1 MIKFEKIIK
10 ISSYFACSK
19 FRKFANISS
28 EMKKILT
35 FVIAIAMGI
44 GVVNAAVRDGN
55 SASRGS
61 GNTTVSGQKRISTTE
76 KNNRTLSPR
85 TIMLGVNSSRTATTN
100 GRNTNARAASTQV
113 QKNVV
118 ARATSNDTT
127 STTETRTG
135 AEYEKCKNSYFTCM
149 DQFCALKNDDYRR
162 CSCSDRV
169 DVLASARESLI
180 ETGNQI
186 TIFNENLDTVGM
198 TAAQAKSLHTAT
210 DGENALTSDTSAS
223 KALLQAIMNSIRGGD
238 TTVGGKYANLN
249 SIDMSFDSSTAFGT
263 SDNGQ
268 IIASYNGQNLYSA
281 VYPQC
286 RNAVRDDCNNAS
298 LQRAITAYLM
308 AIEQDCNTVQTAIE
322 QKQKE
327 LKYAV
332 RESSAMLDL
341 ARVENRQK
349 HNSDDMT
356 TCINNVEA
364 AILSEEVC
372 GANYHKCLDNGE
384 FIDISTGAPITGVAD
399 FYKLGQLLSF
409 DAGDGAANQKLSK
422 ISRNKSFVVGF
433 EKRTKKFAEP
443 ALDKCVEIADTV
455 WEEYL
460 DKAMLSIY
468 YAQQSK
474 VSEIKSGCF
483 DFISQ
488 CYESTDR
495 SITTAMSKLLTD
507 NAILLQPSKI
517 KLGAELCTNY
527 VDSCKHMFDNEQGTG
542 SIIEQY
548 VNARKDEDLLSA
560 CRAVVKQ
567 CFDKYGG
574 SGYENFYYPY
584 SGLFINGKAQDWFTL
599 YSYNSGETDPEL
611 TSPCAKQLFDDVPAC
626 SYKDDYNEQKITFF
640 IQIFGGFDMHG
651 VDCSETDGN
660 NCKAIQEGDEYNTN
674 DSNIFQQYGIVVN
687 GTNGTKYLKNRG
699 LRSVGVATEIYNQ
712 IIDTLSTQCRNLNGR
727 FIEMQFLQKS
737 NTYNTSPDNPNFCR
751 WAHHSEQLY
760 SDLEQDYGI
769 AAGEDM
775 CPRDYSLAVDTQSWG
790 ICSCWENGG
799 RRSKHGTSATCV
811 AALPSGI
818 LKPDATSCDWDITHN
833 GENATCTA
841 PDSRACEK
849 MTENDNKVPVLFQ
862 PTSDS
867 SGLAIT
873 NLTSAR
879 WCTRN
884 KTDNKDRVCPYLFD
898 QSQGAECKDNQNQ
911 SPGAY
916 FNALVPE
923 GNNYNVKM
931 GY

>member
-1 MIKFEKIIK
+1 
-10 ISSYFACSK
+10 
-19 FRKFANISS
+19 
-28 EMKKILT
+28 MKKILT
-35 FVIAIAMGI
+35 FVIAVAMGI

-55 SASRGS
+55 SASRGGGAPVNS
-61 GNTTVSGQKRISTTE
+61 TQKRISTTE
-76 KNNRTLSPR
+76 RNNRALSPR
-85 TIMLGVNSSRTATTN
+85 TVMLGINSSRTATTN
-100 GRNTNARAASTQV
+100 GRNTNARAATTQT
-113 QKNVV
+113 QKNVI
-118 ARATSNDTT
+118 ARATSDDNI

-135 AEYEKCKNSYFTCM
+135 AEYESCKKSYFTCM

-162 CSCSDRV
+162 CSCSNRIDGLV
-169 DVLASARESLI
+169 SARESLI

-186 TIFNENLDTVGM
+186 TVFNENLDTVGM

-249 SIDMSFDSSTAFGT
+249 SIDMSFDSSIAFGT
-263 SDNGQ
+263 SDTGQ

-286 RNAVRDDCNNAS
+286 RNAVRNDCNNAS
-298 LQRAITAYLM
+298 LQRAVTAYLM

-356 TCINNVEA
+356 TCINNVEQ

-409 DAGDGAANQKLSK
+409 DGGDGAVNQKLSK

-460 DKAMLSIY
+460 DKAMLAIY

-488 CYESTDR
+488 CYESTDK

-517 KLGAELCTNY
+517 KLGSELCTNY

-548 VNARKDEDLLSA
+548 VNNRKDEDLLSA

-584 SGLFINGKAQDWFTL
+584 SGIFSTGMAPTWFTL
-599 YSYNSGETDPEL
+599 YSYQQSSTGNIDAQQV
-611 TSPCAKQLFDDVPAC
+611 SPCAQQLFNVAAC
-626 SYKDDYNEQKITFF
+626 SYDGITDNDERVAKKEFF
-640 IQIFGGFDMHG
+640 EKIFGGFD
-651 VDCSETDGN
+651 VFWTDCTTKDNN
-660 NCKAIQEGDEYNTN
+660 NCKAFLSSTGILTPEEQNTTSTQYGTRYKK
-674 DSNIFQQYGIVVN
+674 DSNSFV
-687 GTNGTKYLKNRG
+687 KNRG
-699 LRSVGVATEIYNQ
+699 LRPKGVATEIYYQ
-712 IIDTLSTQCRNLNGR
+712 IIDTLATQCRNLDGR
-727 FIEMQFLQKS
+727 FIEMQFLQQTD
-737 NTYNTSPDNPNFCR
+737 TYNTAAYCKWGNHTGDTTYQ
-751 WAHHSEQLY
+751 E
-760 SDLEQDYGI
+760 LENAYGI
-769 AAGEDM
+769 TTAENM
-775 CPRDYSLAVDTQSWG
+775 CPRDYGLGVDTESWG

-799 RRSKHGTSATCV
+799 RRSKHGHSATCV
-811 AALPSGI
+811 AELPAAIRTAEYDPSDGC
-818 LKPDATSCDWDITHN
+818 TWDSN
-833 GENATCTA
+833 AATCTA
-841 PDSRACEK
+841 PNGQTCEK
-849 MTENDNKVPVLFQ
+849 
-862 PTSDS
+862 TSDEQTS
-867 SGLAIT
+867 VPTLFKPEDI
-873 NLTSAR
+873 NDLTTSR
-879 WCTRN
+879 WCTRTAIDG
-884 KTDNKDRVCPYLFD
+884 KGRVCPDGYSD
-898 QSQGAECKDNQNQ
+898 IYNAECKKQNQ
-911 SPGAY
+911 DNTYSSPPTY
-916 FNALVPE
+916 FNLVPE
-923 GNNYNVKM
+923 GNIVNH
-931 GY
+931 

>member
-1 MIKFEKIIK
+1 MINFEKIIK
-10 ISSYFACSK
+10 KSSYFACSK
-19 FRKFANISS
+19 FCKFANISS
-28 EMKKILT
+28 EMKKILA
-35 FVIAIAMGI
+35 FIVAITMGI

-61 GNTTVSGQKRISTTE
+61 GNTTNSGQKRISTTT
-76 KNNRTLSPR
+76 KNDRALSPR
-85 TIMLGVNSSRTATTN
+85 TIILGVNSSRTATTN
-100 GRNTNARAASTQV
+100 GRNTNARTATTQT
-113 QKNVV
+113 QKSVI
-118 ARATSNDTT
+118 ARATSEDTI

-135 AEYEKCKNSYFTCM
+135 AEYETCKKSYFTCM

-169 DVLASARESLI
+169 AALASSRESLI

-186 TIFNENLDTVGM
+186 TVFNENLDTVGM
-198 TAAQAKSLHTAT
+198 TASQAKSLHTAT

-249 SIDMSFDSSTAFGT
+249 SIDMSFDSSIAFGT

-298 LQRAITAYLM
+298 LQRAVTAYLM

-409 DAGDGAANQKLSK
+409 DAGDGAVNQKLSK
-422 ISRNKSFVVGF
+422 ISRNKSFVIGF

-474 VSEIKSGCF
+474 VSEIKNGCF

-488 CYESTDR
+488 CYESMDR

-517 KLGAELCTNY
+517 KLGSELCTNY

-548 VNARKDEDLLSA
+548 VNTRKDEDLLSA

-584 SGLFINGKAQDWFTL
+584 SGIFSTGMAPRWFTL
-599 YSYNSGETDPEL
+599 YSYQQSGKKPIDAQPVST
-611 TSPCAKQLFDDVPAC
+611 CAQQLFNVTAC
-626 SYKDDYNEQKITFF
+626 SYDGITDATEREKKKEFF
-640 IQIFGGFDMHG
+640 EEVFGGFD
-651 VDCSETDGN
+651 VFWVKCDNKNKD
-660 NCKAIQEGDEYNTN
+660 NCQKYQPDHDQLTEEEKDEVQT
-674 DSNIFQQYGIVVN
+674 QYGTSYTEDSSTWV
-687 GTNGTKYLKNRG
+687 KNRG
-699 LRSVGVATEIYNQ
+699 LRPKGVATEIYYQ
-712 IIDTLSTQCRNLNGR
+712 IIDTLATQCRNLDGR
-727 FIEMQFLQKS
+727 FIEMQFLQQTD
-737 NTYNTSPDNPNFCR
+737 TYNSDAYCKWNNHDTEDTIY
-751 WAHHSEQLY
+751 Q
-760 SDLEQDYGI
+760 DLENAYGI
-769 AAGEDM
+769 TAGENM
-775 CPRDYSLAVDTQSWG
+775 CPRDYGLGIDTKSWG

-799 RRSKHGTSATCV
+799 RRSKHGRSATCV
-811 AALPSGI
+811 AELPAEKHLSGYN
-818 LKPDATSCDWDITHN
+818 DSCTWDGN
-833 GENATCTA
+833 SPTCTGPNGTQCED
-841 PDSRACEK
+841 PDVFLYNGLDEARIDSQL
-849 MTENDNKVPVLFQ
+849 T
-862 PTSDS
+862 TS
-867 SGLAIT
+867 
-873 NLTSAR
+873 R
-879 WCTRN
+879 WCTRTAIDS
-884 KTDNKDRVCPYLFD
+884 KGRVCPDGYSD
-898 QSQGAECKDNQNQ
+898 INNAECKKKNQDNSYS
-911 SPGAY
+911 SPPAY
-916 FNALVPE
+916 FNLVPE
-923 GNNYNVKM
+923 GNIVNN
-931 GY
+931 